1 MNRCP
6 EHIVDLMHTYLDGD
20 IRHDEEADLRAH
32 LSSCQECRTLMD
44 ELKETVLLFNQ
55 VEPIPAPAGFTKG
68 VMQALPKQKKTIG
81 FSRFLRRHPML
92 VAAAMF
98 LVLMSATLFSSY
110 GNTGQLSYTKQ
121 PDLIVDGSTITVP
134 AGKVIDG
141 DLTIKNG
148 HLIIEGQVNGNV
160 TVIKGSKYQASSA
173 VVTGE
178 IQEIDEVFDW
188 LWYKIKSTVQ
198 GIFQSDKEE
207 K

>member
-1 MNRCP
+1 MGTF
-6 EHIVDLMHTYLDGD
+6 IIYT
-20 IRHDEEADLRAH
+20 A
-32 LSSCQECRTLMD
+32 
-44 ELKETVLLFNQ
+44 
-55 VEPIPAPAGFTKG
+55 
-68 VMQALPKQKKTIG
+68 
-81 FSRFLRRHPML
+81 
-92 VAAAMF
+92 
-98 LVLMSATLFSSY
+98 
-110 GNTGQLSYTKQ
+110 GQLSYTKQ